1 MYLCDAGYVGYTC
14 GHLHERIEGHT
25 RESSSIHKHY
35 NLQYNSEM
43 LERFSEQFHIIT
55 KCSSK
60 LGCLIKEML
69 YIGMHKPTLNVQM
82 DSTRA
87 KVLV

>member
-14 GHLHERIEGHT
+14 SHLHECVEGHT
-25 RESSSIHKHY
+25 RESPSIYKHY

-43 LERFSEQFHIIT
+43 LEHFSEQFHIK

-60 LGCLIKEML
+60 LGCLINEML

-82 DSTRA
+82 DSTCA